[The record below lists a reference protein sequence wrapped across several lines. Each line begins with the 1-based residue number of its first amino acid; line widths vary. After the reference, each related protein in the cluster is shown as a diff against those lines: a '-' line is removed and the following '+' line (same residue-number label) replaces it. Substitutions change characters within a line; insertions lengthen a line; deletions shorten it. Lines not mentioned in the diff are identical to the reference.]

1 MPKRAVGAGNPFRSK
16 TGRTREPLP
25 SPTHRG
31 QTAHPIPFS
40 WTKRPATQTIQTEK
54 RTSYETKSTP
64 KGFCSSAAPFRSRS
78 RRPCGPPSKL
88 VCRAR
93 HAHPDPFSRPRS
105 STTRTKQ
112 AKEMKAPTR
121 NSAPQEG
128 FVQAQTR
135 FATDQGALAI
145 RHRGGHTEHELPP
158 RTNFRGPLSGEPNTR
173 HGETADFGAAIV
185 WPLLSGRPK
194 K

>member
-1 MPKRAVGAGNPFRSK
+1 MPRRAVGGGNPVRSK
-16 TGRTREPLP
+16 TGRPREPP
-25 SPTHRG
+25 SSPTHRG

-40 WTKRPATQTIQTEK
+40 WSLRPATQTIQTEK

-64 KGFCSSAAPFRSRS
+64 KGFCSSAAPFRGRS

-88 VCRAR
+88 VYRVR
-93 HAHPDPFSRPRS
+93 HAHPDPFSRPRP

-112 AKEMKAPTR
+112 AEETKSPTR
-121 NSAPQEG
+121 NSAPKQG

-158 RTNFRGPLSGEPNTR
+158 RTSFQGPLSVEPNTR
-173 HGETADFGAAIV
+173 RVETENFE
-185 WPLLSGRPK
+185 PRHLLATVVR
-194 K
+194 